1 MISMNNNYHIFN
13 GWIVNE
19 HQVFKGGL
27 VIRNGLIETVY
38 HGDRSLD
45 DKDLIALDAGH
56 KWILPGVIDDHV
68 HFREPGLTH
77 KGDIASES
85 RAAVAGGITSFMDM
99 PNTLPPTLTQAQ
111 LEEKFQLATQKSL
124 ANYSFY
130 LGASNSNLDEVL
142 KTDPRRVCGIK
153 IFLGS
158 STGNMMLDDLQ
169 TLRTI
174 FARSPVLIAVH
185 CEDEWTIQKNE
196 AICREVYGEDPP
208 ASVHPK
214 IRNHEVCLLSSSFA
228 VRLAREYNTR
238 LHILHLSTAE
248 EAELLDDSSPLEQ
261 KRITGEVC
269 VHHLWFS
276 EADYARL
283 GNRIKW
289 NPAVKT
295 ESDRIALFEALL
307 QDQIDIV
314 ATDHAPHT
322 LEEKNRNYFNSPSGA
337 PFVQHALVAMLEFYH
352 QGKISLEKIVQKMCH
367 NPAILYRIEKRGFIC
382 EGYWADVVLVNPD
395 DPWTVDPSNLLY
407 KCGWSPMEGQQFHA
421 RITHTFVNGY
431 LVHER
436 GQIYDSMN
444 GQRLTFK
451 R

>member
-1 MISMNNNYHIFN
+1 MNNNYHIFN

-19 HQVFKGGL
+19 QQVFKGGL
-27 VIRNGLIETVY
+27 IIRNGLIETVY
-38 HGDRSLD
+38 RGDRSMD
-45 DKDLIALDAGH
+45 DKDLIPLDAEN

-77 KGDIASES
+77 KGDLASES

-99 PNTLPPTLTQAQ
+99 PNTVPPTLTQAQ
-111 LEEKFQLATQKSL
+111 LEEKFQLAAQKSL

-158 STGNMMLDDLQ
+158 STGNMMLDDIQ
-169 TLRTI
+169 VLRTL

-185 CEDEWTIQKNE
+185 CEDERTIQKNE

-208 ASVHPK
+208 AAAHAK
-214 IRNHEVCLLSSSFA
+214 IRNHEVCFLSSFFA
-228 VRLAREYNTR
+228 VRLARECNTK

-248 EAELLDDSSPLEQ
+248 EAELLDDPSPLEQ

-289 NPAVKT
+289 NPAIKT

-307 QDQIDIV
+307 QDKIDIV

-322 LEEKNRNYFNSPSGA
+322 LEEKNRSYFNSPSGA
-337 PFVQHALVAMLEFYH
+337 PFVQHALAAMLEFYH

-367 NPAILYRIEKRGFIC
+367 NPAILYRIEKRGFIR
-382 EGYWADVVLVNPD
+382 EGFWADVILVSPD

-407 KCGWSPMEGQQFHA
+407 KCGWSPMEGLQFHA

-436 GQIYDSMN
+436 GQIYDSMK

>member
-1 MISMNNNYHIFN
+1 MNKNYHIYN

-19 HQVFKGGL
+19 QQVFRGGL
-27 VIRNGLIETVY
+27 VLRDGMIDTLYQGY
-38 HGDRSLD
+38 RSFD
-45 DKDLIALDAGH
+45 DKDLIPLDAENN
-56 KWILPGVIDDHV
+56 WILPGVIDDHV

-99 PNTLPPTLTQAQ
+99 PNTLPATLTQAQ
-111 LEEKFQLATQKSL
+111 LEEKFQLAALKSL

-158 STGNMMLDDLQ
+158 STGNMLLDDIQ
-169 TLRTI
+169 VLRTI
-174 FARSPVLIAVH
+174 FSRSPLLIAVH
-185 CEDEWTIQKNE
+185 CEDERTIQKNQ
-196 AICREVYGEDPP
+196 AICREVFGEDPP

-214 IRNHEVCLLSSSFA
+214 IRNHEVCFLSSFYA

-248 EAELLDDSSPLEQ
+248 EVELLDDPLPLKQ

-269 VHHLWFS
+269 VHYLWFS
-276 EADYARL
+276 DEDYERL

-289 NPAVKT
+289 NPALKT
-295 ESDRIALFEALL
+295 EHDRAALLEALL
-307 QDQIDIV
+307 QDKIDIV

-322 LEEKNRNYFNSPSGA
+322 LEEKNRSYYDAPSGA
-337 PFVQHALVAMLEFYH
+337 PLVQHALVAMLELYH
-352 QGKISLEKIVQKMCH
+352 QGKIPLEKIVWKMCH
-367 NPAILYRIEKRGFIC
+367 NPAVLFQIEKRGFLR
-382 EGYWADVVLVNPD
+382 EGFHADVVLVSPD
-395 DPWTVDPSNLLY
+395 DPWTADASSLLY
-407 KCGWSPMEGQQFHA
+407 KCGWSPMEGQRF
-421 RITHTFVNGY
+421 RSKVTHTFVNGN
-431 LVHER
+431 LVYEKGRIH
-436 GQIYDSMN
+436 DSMK
-444 GQRLTFK
+444 GQRLTFN